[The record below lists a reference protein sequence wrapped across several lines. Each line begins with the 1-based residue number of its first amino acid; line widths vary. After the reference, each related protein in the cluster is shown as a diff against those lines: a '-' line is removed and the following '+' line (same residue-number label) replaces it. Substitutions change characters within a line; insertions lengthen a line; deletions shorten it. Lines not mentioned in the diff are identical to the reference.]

1 MSTPLV
7 RSLGVGR
14 FLAWGAVEARS
25 QAGGHLGVYG
35 LVLNEERENFWNEL
49 GDIRGLRNDPWRFS
63 EVIDD
68 LDLKDLPLSGGR
80 PYLDGPVSDHSPIL
94 LDGGG
99 VRTGKIPFRFE
110 NMWLKVDG
118 FKELIRGW
126 WEGYIVQGSF
136 SHILAVKLSTP
147 KHNLKA
153 WNREV
158 FGNVSNKKVAAL
170 SQLGIWDAQERERSL
185 FVEEREIRRG
195 VVEDFKYWAD
205 LEEISWR
212 QKSRELWLQEGD
224 KNTSFFHKVANAR
237 RRRNFLAKLR
247 VNGVLLTE
255 EVDIKERVAIAFQS
269 ILSDSGNGDLP
280 LVGWTLLLYL
290 ALMLKL
296 WRFLSLRRRSLLP
309 FLARM
314 GIKLL
319 GQMAFPWPFGRPVSL
334 VGSLYKLLAKVL
346 AICLTKVVGNLV
358 SVFQH
363 AFVAGRQILDAFL
376 IANEA
381 IDSRM
386 KANLRGVICK
396 LDIEKAYDHVNWN
409 FILAMLEKMG
419 FGFKWI
425 SWVRRCIIT
434 ARFSVLANRS
444 PQTSFKVLGAYDKMT
459 HCLLI
464 YSSWKEVLEYLSWI
478 LMWFEAMSGLKI
490 NLEKSEPIGEVLNLE
505 DLVGALG
512 CKEGFL
518 PSTYL
523 GLPLGA
529 PFKSSRVLDGVEERF

>member
-1 MSTPLV
+1 M
-7 RSLGVGR
+7 
-14 FLAWGAVEARS
+14 
-25 QAGGHLGVYG
+25 
-35 LVLNEERENFWNEL
+35 
-49 GDIRGLRNDPWRFS
+49 
-63 EVIDD
+63 
-68 LDLKDLPLSGGR
+68 
-80 PYLDGPVSDHSPIL
+80 
-94 LDGGG
+94 
-99 VRTGKIPFRFE
+99 RTGKIHFRFE

-319 GQMAFPWPFGRPVSL
+319 GQMAFPWPFGRF
-334 VGSLYKLLAKVL
+334 VG
-346 AICLTKVVGNLV
+346 
-358 SVFQH
+358 
-363 AFVAGRQILDAFL
+363 
-376 IANEA
+376 
-381 IDSRM
+381 
-386 KANLRGVICK
+386 
-396 LDIEKAYDHVNWN
+396 
-409 FILAMLEKMG
+409 
-419 FGFKWI
+419 
-425 SWVRRCIIT
+425 
-434 ARFSVLANRS
+434 
-444 PQTSFKVLGAYDKMT
+444 
-459 HCLLI
+459 
-464 YSSWKEVLEYLSWI
+464 
-478 LMWFEAMSGLKI
+478 MW
-490 NLEKSEPIGEVLNLE
+490 
-505 DLVGALG
+505 
-512 CKEGFL
+512 
-518 PSTYL
+518 
-523 GLPLGA
+523 
-529 PFKSSRVLDGVEERF
+529 

>member
-386 KANLRGVICK
+386 KANLRGVIFG
-396 LDIEKAYDHVNWN
+396 LDGAS
-409 FILAMLEKMG
+409 LQPG
-419 FGFKWI
+419 
-425 SWVRRCIIT
+425 S
-434 ARFSVLANRS
+434 RFWPTGP
-444 PQTSFKVLGAYDKMT
+444 PQTSFKAKEGGFINGFQVRGREGEGVEIS
-459 HCLLI
+459 HLLFADDTLI
-464 YSSWKEVLEYLSWI
+464 FCDARKEVLEYLSWI

-505 DLVGALG
+505 DLVRALG